1 MQSSELLWAV
11 EECGRAEFGD
21 PRLTRRLIKV
31 TAGLAE
37 QPAVS
42 IPSALQGWGDTKA
55 AYRFFANAK
64 VRPEK
69 IIGAHAK
76 ATAKRMRGEHI
87 VLGVQDTTV
96 VNFTGH
102 DETEGLGPIGKE
114 SSRGMFV
121 HSCLAG
127 RVDGTPLGLL
137 HQKCWA
143 RSEEQKETDKESAR
157 WIETMRAVEPLI
169 PEGVRLVMLGDREN
183 DFFEFFAAAAEDGV
197 DAIVRAAHDRRLKGQ
212 FPTLAAAL
220 AEARQLGAY
229 TVTVPKK
236 VGQRERETTLALFAT
251 SVELPPP
258 RTYRGPHRDP
268 VQLNAVCAYEI
279 DPPEEV
285 QNPISWILL
294 TTLPVA
300 DAEQAAVVV
309 HWYTLRWRIERLHFI
324 LKSGC
329 QIESLQL
336 QAEER
341 LENAIAVYSIAAWR
355 ILWLTY
361 EARQHPDAPCTS
373 ALTDLEWKALV
384 LAMYQRKVL
393 KGQRAPQKPPTLS
406 TAVIYIAR
414 LGGFLARRG
423 DGDPGV
429 KTIWRGWRN
438 LQDRAAMLEAAQ
450 LSGLLGKA

>member
-1 MQSSELLWAV
+1 MESADLLWAV

-21 PRLTRRLIKV
+21 VRLTHRMTKV
-31 TAGLAE
+31 TAALAA
-37 QPAVS
+37 QPAAS
-42 IPSALQGWGDTKA
+42 IPTALQGWGDTKG
-55 AYRFFANAK
+55 AYRFFANPK
-64 VRPEK
+64 VSPEK
-69 IIGAHAK
+69 IISAHAK
-76 ATAKRMRGEHI
+76 ATVKRMRGESI
-87 VLGVQDTTV
+87 ILGVQDTTV
-96 VNFTGH
+96 VNFTSH
-102 DETEGLGPIGKE
+102 DDTEGLGPIGAE
-114 SSRGMFV
+114 STRGLFV

-137 HQKCWA
+137 HQKYWA
-143 RSEEQKETDKESAR
+143 RSDGKGDVDKESAR
-157 WIETMRAVEPLI
+157 WIETMRAVEPQI
-169 PEGVRLVMLGDREN
+169 PDGTRLVMLGDREN
-183 DFFEFFAAAAEDGV
+183 DFFEFFAAAAEDRV
-197 DAIVRAAHDRRLKGQ
+197 DAIVRAAHDRVLKGQ
-212 FPTLAAAL
+212 HPTLAAAL
-220 AEARQLGAY
+220 AAAAQLGEY
-229 TVTVPKK
+229 TVTVPRK
-236 VGQRERETTLALFAT
+236 VGQREREATLALFAT

-258 RTYRGPHRDP
+258 RAYRGPHKDP
-268 VQLNAVCAYEI
+268 VRLNAVCAYEI
-279 DPPEEV
+279 NAPEEV

-300 DAEQAAVVV
+300 DAQQAAIVV
-309 HWYTLRWRIERLHFI
+309 HWYTLRWRIERLHYI

-361 EARQHPDAPCTS
+361 EARQNPDAPCTS
-373 ALTDLEWKALV
+373 ALSSLEWKALV

-393 KGQRAPQKPPTLS
+393 KGQRAPQKPPSLS

-414 LGGFLARRG
+414 LGGFLARKG

-429 KTIWRGWRN
+429 KTIWRGWQS
-438 LQDRAAMLEAAQ
+438 LQDRVAMLEAAQ